1 MLIPGS
7 LRGTRFRGVE
17 GSSRVSHISWGIS
30 HIPKGFCSMSG
41 PGKSLLQY
49 DPDTYCLLDT
59 WKLKLKREGKGKSH
73 PHWSFQKP
81 QAMGQTML

>member
-1 MLIPGS
+1 
-7 LRGTRFRGVE
+7 
-17 GSSRVSHISWGIS
+17 
-30 HIPKGFCSMSG
+30 MSG

-49 DPDTYCLLDT
+49 DPNTYCVLDT